1 MRTKKAMINIIANIL
16 VQFTSIIVGLLVP
29 KMLIENYGSSVNGLI
44 QMMTQIIS
52 YFGIIEGRS
61 SNGSWSSLI

>member
-1 MRTKKAMINIIANIL
+1 MRTKKAIINIIANIL

-52 YFGIIEGRS
+52 YFGIIEGRRSDGSRS
-61 SNGSWSSLI
+61 SFI